1 MDSTD
6 PTTAPAPAPELLK
19 VMSVNLQHGGVQAPT
34 GRPQHRW
41 PRIAAD
47 IGAAAPDILVLQE
60 CHGWR
65 DHLHEQLYRA
75 LNDLDMRVAGRLVHG
90 RAPFGGNLMLYR
102 HQPGVL
108 EQVGWSDAYERE
120 HYNGLGIALLHVA
133 GLPERLAVAGVHLTT
148 VTPEAAAT
156 EAVWAADRVLRYSDH
171 AVVIGDLNS
180 HPAHGDDGGTAPDPR
195 DITKDL
201 DRTCRWHAD
210 GSPNR
215 TVAERLVGSGLY
227 DAAAHLAR
235 RTGLT
240 THYAATGR
248 GGVRVDRA
256 HLSRLLL
263 DRLLDYHRIPTA
275 SDHHAIAITLDLA
288 APRAALPAAT

>member
-1 MDSTD
+1 MNSS
-6 PTTAPAPAPELLK
+6 TAPSTTWTCGWPAAW
-19 VMSVNLQHGGVQAPT
+19 ST
-34 GRPQHRW
+34 
-41 PRIAAD
+41 
-47 IGAAAPDILVLQE
+47 AAP
-60 CHGWR
+60 
-65 DHLHEQLYRA
+65 
-75 LNDLDMRVAGRLVHG
+75 
-90 RAPFGGNLMLYR
+90 PFGGNLMLYR

-263 DRLLDYHRIPTA
+263 DRLLDYSRSPSTWQPPGPP
-275 SDHHAIAITLDLA
+275 SRP
-288 APRAALPAAT
+288 PRDQRRRPGPKAR